1 MQDEQPSGATADYAD
16 LTARLRNTTLSGGQL
31 LTPGSVAGC
40 AITAKPWHRYPAQ
53 DLRSACRSWHI
64 DFTTVPA
71 ARPQWSPSAEHR
83 SELRT
88 RLAWLLARRS
98 TQSSQRN
105 SVDGGIN
112 VADIQRSISGFESQL
127 RTGTLQRTISGGQA
141 AAKANAEAVKKASA
155 RIRGTLEDPRGG

>member
-1 MQDEQPSGATADYAD
+1 MQRCQQLCASG
-16 LTARLRNTTLSGGQL
+16 
-31 LTPGSVAGC
+31 
-40 AITAKPWHRYPAQ
+40 H
-53 DLRSACRSWHI
+53 CRSEQ
-64 DFTTVPA
+64 FPEA
-71 ARPQWSPSAEHR
+71 
-83 SELRT
+83 
-88 RLAWLLARRS
+88 AWLLERRS

-127 RTGTLQRTISGGQA
+127 RAGTLQRTISGGQA